1 MFSMSIV
8 VVGAGISGLS
18 TAWALTKRG
27 VPVTLLEQ
35 GPIPNP
41 LSASGD
47 QHRIIRRAYGGKGGY
62 QRRIG
67 DAYAAWDEVW
77 SDLGKKHLAETGFM
91 LLSQEPG
98 DGGETYRNGLIEG
111 GYPLEELSPDET
123 AYRFPFVDP
132 STIRFGGVS
141 AEGGVLLCLKIASDL
156 RDWLIAK
163 GADVRENSEVTTVD
177 ASSGSVTLAD
187 GSVVSGDH
195 VVVTAGAW
203 TLGLFPK
210 LDVNLT
216 TYRTAVVY
224 LTPPADL
231 REAWERAPA
240 ILDPG
245 GKTDGY
251 VLPPVQGTGLKF
263 GAGTHRYQA
272 APNQDRLAKPGEGE
286 ILRNYFSPPFARI
299 EDYRIDDVVTCAYT
313 FTSDEHFFATTE
325 DKATVV
331 SACSGHGYKFG
342 AVVGQKLAKG
352 VVSGDMDSARRWLE
366 ARD

>member
-1 MFSMSIV
+1 MSVV

-18 TAWALTKRG
+18 TAWALAKRG

-47 QHRIIRRAYGGKGGY
+47 QHRIIRRAYGGQGGY

-67 DAYAAWDEVW
+67 EAYDAWDEMW
-77 SDLGKKHLAETGFM
+77 SDLGQKHLVDTGFL

-98 DGGETYRNGLIEG
+98 DGGEIYRDGLVEG
-111 GYPLEELSPDET
+111 GYPIEDLSPAEV
-123 AYRFPFVDP
+123 ASRFPFVDP
-132 STIRFGGVS
+132 ATIRFGGVS
-141 AEGGVLLCLKIASDL
+141 AEGGVLLCQKIASGL
-156 RDWLIAK
+156 RDWLREA
-163 GADVRENSEVTTVD
+163 GAEVREQAEVASVD
-177 ASSGSVTLAD
+177 TSKGSVTLAD
-187 GSVVSGDH
+187 GEKISANH

-210 LDVNLT
+210 LALDLT

-224 LTPPADL
+224 LTPPEDL
-231 REAWERAPA
+231 RVAWETAPV

-245 GKTDGY
+245 GQNDGY
-251 VLPPVQGTGLKF
+251 VLPPVRGTGLKF
-263 GAGTHRYQA
+263 GAGIHRYEA
-272 APNQDRLAKPGEGE
+272 TPDQDRGAKTGEGE
-286 ILRNYFSPPFARI
+286 TLRNYFSPPFSRI

-313 FTSDEHFFATTE
+313 FTKDEHFFATTE
-325 DKATVV
+325 DKVTVV

-342 AVVGQKLAKG
+342 AVVGKKMAEGIL
-352 VVSGDMDSARRWLE
+352 SGEMETARLWLE